1 MTNACRTFWQALLF
15 QNNAMSRRADR
26 LFQIVQI
33 LRGRRISTAALLAER
48 LEVSER
54 TIYRDIRDLSLSG
67 VPIEG
72 EAGCGYRLLP
82 GYDLPPL
89 MFTANEVEALVAAI
103 RLLQTW
109 SGETLAQA
117 AGTAEEKLLGVLTPQ
132 RRAVAERC
140 RILSPD
146 FNKYPHVKTWFDVFH
161 RAIGQLQVL
170 RINYED
176 HKGKV
181 SSRNIHPLG
190 LTFWGEVWLLVAW
203 CETREDYRSFR
214 LDRCLSVA
222 PTGLHFSERPDRSLA
237 DFIQLQQK
245 DGCLPEIKKPI
256 G

>member
-1 MTNACRTFWQALLF
+1 
-15 QNNAMSRRADR
+15 MSRRADR

-33 LRGRRISTAALLAER
+33 LRGRRLSTAALLAER

-89 MFTANEVEALVAAI
+89 MFTPGEVEALVAAI
-103 RLLQTW
+103 RLVQTW

-132 RRAVAERC
+132 RRVVAERC
-140 RILSPD
+140 RIISPD
-146 FNKYPHVKTWFDVFH
+146 FNKYPQVKTWFDIFH
-161 RAIGQLQVL
+161 RAIGELQVL
-170 RINYED
+170 HVCYED
-176 HKGKV
+176 EKGRT
-181 SSRNIHPLG
+181 SNRNVHPLG

-203 CETREDYRSFR
+203 CEVREDYRSFR
-214 LDRCLSVA
+214 LDRCASVD
-222 PTGLHFSERPDRSLA
+222 PTGRYFSERPDRSLA
-237 DFIQLQQK
+237 HFIQLQQSE
-245 DGCLPEIKKPI
+245 GCLPETKKPI

>member
-1 MTNACRTFWQALLF
+1 
-15 QNNAMSRRADR
+15 MSRRADR

-67 VPIEG
+67 VPVEG

-89 MFTANEVEALVAAI
+89 MFTPGEVEALVAAI
-103 RLLQTW
+103 RLVQTW
-109 SGETLAQA
+109 SGEALAQA
-117 AGTAEEKLLGVLTPQ
+117 AGSAEEKLLGILTPQ

-146 FNKYPHVKTWFDVFH
+146 FNKYPQVKTWFDIFH
-161 RAIGQLQVL
+161 TAIGRLQVL
-170 RINYED
+170 ELSYED
-176 HKGKV
+176 EKGRE
-181 SSRNIHPLG
+181 SNRNVHPLG

-214 LDRCLSVA
+214 LDRCLSVT
-222 PTGLHFSERPDRSLA
+222 PTGQHFSERPDRSLA
-237 DFIQLQQK
+237 NFIHLQQSG
-245 DGCLPEIKKPI
+245 GCLAETKKPT
-256 G
+256 GK